1 VLFNLTFLCEIKK
14 TKVCAELTGIP
25 RGVRFPVFDSNPFEP
40 VTFFQQQKISNQKMP
55 PLVKF
60 LTAKNG
66 LFLGRFECIPSRF
79 TQMASLPFVPRTS
92 HFLLKL

>member
-25 RGVRFPVFDSNPFEP
+25 RGVRLPVFDSNPFEP

-66 LFLGRFECIPSRF
+66 GRAVAEPPKIKAMFISDAISPP
-79 TQMASLPFVPRTS
+79 MNMPLPI
-92 HFLLKL
+92 LKS